1 MIKSP
6 VTVWSVRARS
16 GIKTTLGSSLEGDV
30 RMLKSGHSRVG
41 GNPELFNIS
50 GFRTALRLSG
60 MTKVGI
66 TTKSLY
72 RNDKCKNLFKAI
84 NLFLVLIFYLSFA
97 AVCFAQN
104 QAATNIAANVS
115 LKSSITQYGI
125 TWTFKKPVPV
135 GQFVNGD
142 YYVVGPATVMAI
154 TPEPKDGR
162 NGSCLNPSAI
172 IEKAGFDSR
181 ILHGRYDP
189 NLFLTPPIHLKPGD
203 SLLSSISLDELRT
216 VKPMLYAI
224 KNSQRSPIRTI
235 AVLTCLTAPV
245 PKDAF
250 RPAYAGKKHIY
261 LARNLKRDILPKLPK
276 TGITFKGYMG
286 TSYDD
291 VSIQDAT
298 RWFQRPWVDLILDEF
313 GAPVENMPVYGV
325 PFVRAVG
332 IGSLMLCMDFSP
344 KEKEQLLINF
354 VQVGIDFWGIA
365 SQGQPP
371 CWKALGGHANGRKWP
386 IIFAGLLLGDEA
398 MKNPVKTYP
407 YLKFS
412 EDAQTM
418 FGNSWTGAKVVW
430 AGHMGKDGHPRHAD
444 RGAYEHLPPSQWK
457 GDTGE
462 NYRRCCTSNAW
473 VGEALAV
480 RILHAEKYWNH
491 DAFFAYVDR
500 WMTED
505 DSAAI
510 KIIQE
515 TRGKNYSAKWAR
527 QGSVW
532 DPFVKD
538 MWLKYR
544 NHLPPSPDGIV
555 TKKAED
561 TWK

>member
-1 MIKSP
+1 MKIKAFMIKNP
-6 VTVWSVRARS
+6 ITVWSDRPQRV
-16 GIKTTLGSSLEGDV
+16 T
-30 RMLKSGHSRVG
+30 SRDLQV
-41 GNPELFNIS
+41 I
-50 GFRTALRLSG
+50 RLSVIQNHLDPG
-60 MTKVGI
+60 TRALQGI
-66 TTKSLY
+66 R
-72 RNDKCKNLFKAI
+72 RNGKCKNQYATI
-84 NLFLVLIFYLSFA
+84 SLFLVLIFYLSFT

-104 QAATNIAANVS
+104 QPALNFTTNVS
-115 LKSSITQYGI
+115 IKSSITQYGI
-125 TWTFKKPVPV
+125 TWTFKKPVRI
-135 GQFVNGD
+135 GRFVNGD
-142 YYVVGPATVMAI
+142 YYVVGPTTITSI
-154 TPEPKDGR
+154 TPVPKDGR
-162 NGSCLNPSAI
+162 NGSCLNPSAT
-172 IEKAGFDSR
+172 IEKTGFDSR
-181 ILHGRYDP
+181 IPHGRYDP
-189 NLFLTPPIHLKPGD
+189 KLFLAPPVTLRPGD
-203 SLLSSISLDELRT
+203 SLLSSISLDEIHT
-216 VKPMLYAI
+216 VKPMLYAL
-224 KNSQRSPIRTI
+224 KNSQRSPIRTV
-235 AVLTCLTAPV
+235 AVLTCLEAPV
-245 PKDAF
+245 PADAF
-250 RPAYAGKKHIY
+250 RPTYAGKKKQIY
-261 LARNLKRDILPKLPK
+261 LARNLKRDLLPKLSK
-276 TGITFKGYMG
+276 KDVSFKCYMG

-291 VSIQDAT
+291 VNIQDAT
-298 RWFQRPWVDLILDEF
+298 RWFQRPWIDLILDQF

-344 KEKEQLLINF
+344 KEKEKLLINF

-365 SQGQPP
+365 GQGQPP
-371 CWKALGGHANGRKWP
+371 CWSALGGHANGRKWP

-398 MKNPVKTYP
+398 MKNPARTYP

-430 AGHMGKDGHPRHAD
+430 AGHMGKDGHPRYAD

-473 VGEALAV
+473 VGEALAA

-505 DSAAI
+505 DSEFNRII
-510 KIIQE
+510 KE
-515 TRGKNYSAKWAR
+515 ARGKDYGAKWAR

-544 NHLPPSPDGIV
+544 NHLPPSPDRTV
-555 TKKAED
+555 TRKAED